1 MKVMRLKFP
10 DLVMFDNT
18 RRKKKKKNHQCSGI
32 DFVGMIVYK
41 SFIVEI
47 PLPQIFWCSVS

>member
-1 MKVMRLKFP
+1 MKVMHLKFP
-10 DLVMFDNT
+10 DLVMSNNT
-18 RRKKKKKNHQCSGI
+18 RRKKKKNHQCSGI